1 MINYIMFINKSK
13 GIGISLFLFL
23 LLFNVSY
30 SQSTRIV
37 EVQIKSQEGLAAE
50 GVTVYIADGYACFN
64 GVTNS
69 RGMVEFELA
78 GYELLIMAAEQNDK
92 NRYGIVSYAP
102 KYSATV
108 YNLTIPE
115 YPSSQR
121 DAGQQLD
128 NFLNTL
134 ALFHDVHS
142 LQSSWPSSAVT
153 LNSHIQG
160 TLGIP
165 GLFSISP
172 VPRPMENGKLGL
184 HISGILVEPI
194 LRLSS
199 IIPGR
204 NNNYV
209 GQL

>member
-1 MINYIMFINKSK
+1 MFKNKLRS
-13 GIGISLFLFL
+13 IGIVLFL
-23 LLFNVSY
+23 LLLVQNISF
-30 SQSTRIV
+30 SQSTRNV
-37 EVQIKSQEGLAAE
+37 ELQIKTPSGVAAD
-50 GVTVYIADGYACFN
+50 GVNVYIADGYACYN
-64 GVTNS
+64 GTTNAQG
-69 RGMVEFELA
+69 RIQFELA
-78 GYELLIMAAEQNDK
+78 GYELLIMAADQNSRK
-92 NRYGIVSYAP
+92 RYGIVSYAP
-102 KYSATV
+102 QYSSNV

-121 DAGQQLD
+121 DAGHQLD
-128 NFLNTL
+128 NFLETL
-134 ALFHDVHS
+134 GLYHEVHTLS
-142 LQSSWPSSAVT
+142 SSWPNSAAV

-160 TLGIP
+160 TLGVP
-165 GLFSISP
+165 GVFSISP
-172 VPRPMENGKLGL
+172 IPRPMENGKLGL